1 MSNEL
6 WIDIQGYEGKYQ
18 VSNLGNVRSTDRYYK
33 QANFKSG
40 ICEHLY
46 KGKILKPFYT
56 KWGYKRIGLSKD
68 GKVKYYC
75 IHKLVAEAF
84 LPNPENKRQVNHI
97 NGIKDDNRLENLEW
111 CTQREN
117 NIHAYKT
124 GLNKG
129 TKGISYKNRCL
140 KAIEYNNQIIKD
152 TKDFYRPTTDI
163 IYSGD
168 ALIEIATNNI
178 NILRNG
184 SDDNE

>member
-1 MSNEL
+1 MNSEV
-6 WIDIQGYEGKYQ
+6 WKDIVGYGGKYQ
-18 VSNLGNVRSTDRYYK
+18 VSNLGNVRSTDRYYI
-33 QANFKSG
+33 QPNFKSG
-40 ICEHLY
+40 ACEHLY
-46 KGKILKPFYT
+46 KGKVLKPFYT
-56 KWGYKRIGLSKD
+56 KWGYKRIGLSKN

-140 KAIEYNNQIIKD
+140 KAIEYIKEHIRID
-152 TKDFYRPTTDI
+152 DEYPD
-163 IYSGD
+163 YMEM
-168 ALIEIATNNI
+168 LIEERDNLL
-178 NILRNG
+178 NILQNG
-184 SDDNE
+184 SDDND